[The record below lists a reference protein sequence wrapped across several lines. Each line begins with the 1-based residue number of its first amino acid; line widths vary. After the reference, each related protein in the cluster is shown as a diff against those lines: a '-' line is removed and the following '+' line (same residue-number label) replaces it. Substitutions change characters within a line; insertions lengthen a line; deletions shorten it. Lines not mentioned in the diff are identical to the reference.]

1 MKKMLSFAAAMLLSA
16 AVFSQFTPMEYL
28 NAIPTP
34 SIDPCGFGI
43 AEKNEYLQELES
55 ILRPYK
61 ESLEKE
67 SEASEEFR
75 EEHQDEEAVS
85 VLMKMGYTRAE
96 AEKLKNADQMS
107 EQEQMAIANQMMK
120 RQNNMSMKQA
130 MKVSEYDS
138 ASLGRWA
145 DAQATRMQAEVQADP
160 GKGTKKQLEIKD
172 RLGLQQEIKWLQDK
186 LTGGENKY
194 LEMLRKLEEE
204 AVTERTEMVPEIEKL
219 YKKLTDGS
227 GGDSKQIINRIQS
240 LRQSYCA
247 KFTPQYLEIIEGYKG
262 YIVEHLQEYYRLEE
276 LQMKLAESQ
285 GILKDPNYTP
295 GKLALGRVNGY
306 AGMVKGVFKY
316 NENAV
321 VGAQFVGY

>member
-1 MKKMLSFAAAMLLSA
+1 MKKFFSIVAASLLSA
-16 AVFSQFTPMEYL
+16 TAICQYSPIEYL
-28 NAIPTP
+28 DAIPLP
-34 SIDPCGFGI
+34 QGDPCRFDI
-43 AEKNEYLQELES
+43 AEKQQFLEELKS
-55 ILRPYK
+55 IIRPYS
-61 ESLEKE
+61 ERAEKE
-67 SEASEEFR
+67 SQASEEFQ
-75 EEHQDEEAVS
+75 EEHQDEQAVS

-107 EQEQMAIANQMMK
+107 EEEQMAIANQMMK
-120 RQNNMSMKQA
+120 RNNNMSMKQA

-138 ASLGRWA
+138 ASVARWA
-145 DAQATRMQAEVQADP
+145 DAQVTRMQAEVQADP
-160 GKGTKKQLEIKD
+160 DKGAKKQLEIKD

-194 LEMLRKLEEE
+194 FDMIRKLDAE
-204 AVTERTEMVPEIEKL
+204 ADTERAEMDPEIEKL

-227 GGDSKQIINRIQS
+227 GGDSKQIIERIVN
-240 LRQSYCA
+240 LRELYCI
-247 KFTPQYLEIIEGYKG
+247 KFTPRYMEIIEGYKG

-295 GKLALGRVNGY
+295 GKLAMGKAGGY
-306 AGMVKGVFKY
+306 ANMVGDIFKY
-316 NENAV
+316 NLNAD